1 MSPSQPAR
9 FRKVVVVGLDGLDP
23 VLVRDLISAGQ
34 LPHMGQLAAEG
45 IFSPLGTTLPAQTP
59 TAWSTFATGLNPGGH
74 GIYDFLRRDPSNYRL
89 DFSLFRLEQRSR
101 FLPVSAVNLRGGR
114 TMWERLADVGIPSTV
129 LRCPAT
135 FPPESF
141 KGRLLAGVG
150 VPDLSGGIG
159 VGMVAR
165 RGGGGAESPGRTIT
179 LQGGPIDFRGVM
191 EIRTPLGQAGAA
203 LELAVGASGEQ
214 ATLSVGGSVA
224 PLRQGEWTNW
234 LQVDFK
240 GRWLGSV
247 PGLVRVFA
255 ARLGSDPI
263 VYLGPVNLDPRSPV
277 LPISHPWGYAA
288 ELERAIGA
296 YGTLGML
303 EDHEGLSSGHFDE
316 HAFLK
321 QASDSMSER
330 EAMFRHELGRLEHGL
345 LVCVFDT
352 PDRIQH
358 MFWRYRESDHPALS
372 KHDTDAALR
381 DTIESAYRRCDAM
394 VGEAIAAADAETL
407 VMVVSDH
414 GFGTFRRAVEVNRWL
429 LDNGWLAL
437 RSGVDPSDPA
447 TDLLGAVD
455 WDATRAYALGF
466 GSIYLNV
473 AGREANGIVQESERP
488 ELGARL
494 SEQLSQLRD
503 PVDGSSAVA
512 GVSRAEEVWHGAR
525 TSEAPDLVV
534 RFNRG
539 FRAGWTSATG
549 GVGDAVFVDN
559 TRRWSGDHIFDPA
572 QVPGILLMNRQV
584 GAGRGPWLGDCAP
597 TVLDALGA
605 WSNGASPAGA
615 GMEGRSLLEG

>member
-34 LPHMGQLAAEG
+34 LPHMGQLATEG

-114 TMWERLADVGIPSTV
+114 TMWERLADVGIPSTI

-135 FPPESF
+135 FPPEAFSG
-141 KGRLLAGVG
+141 KLLAGVG
-150 VPDLSGGIG
+150 VPDVSGGIG

-165 RGGGGAESPGRTIT
+165 KSGAEAAEPVRTVA
-179 LQGGPIDFRGVM
+179 LSGGPIDFHGVV
-191 EIRTPLGQAGAA
+191 EIRTPLGQAGAT
-203 LELAVGASGEQ
+203 LELAVGVSGEE
-214 ATLSVGGSVA
+214 ATLSVGDSVA
-224 PLRQGEWTNW
+224 PLRQGEWTKW

-240 GRWLGSV
+240 GKWLGSV
-247 PGLVRVFA
+247 PGLVRAFA
-255 ARLGSDPI
+255 QRLGSDPL
-263 VYLGPVNLDPRSPV
+263 VYLSPVNLDPRSPV
-277 LPISHPWGYAA
+277 LPISHPWGYAG

-303 EDHEGLSSGHFDE
+303 EDHEGLSNGHFDE
-316 HAFLK
+316 HAFLV
-321 QASDSMSER
+321 QASESMRER
-330 EAMFRHELGRLEHGL
+330 EAMFRHELGRLDSGL

-352 PDRIQH
+352 PDRVQH
-358 MFWRYRESDHPALS
+358 MFWRYREDDHPARQ
-372 KHDTDAALR
+372 KHGTDPELR
-381 DTIESAYRRCDAM
+381 DTIESVYKRCDAM
-394 VGEAIAAADAETL
+394 VGEALAAADPETF

-414 GFGTFRRAVEVNRWL
+414 GFGSFRRAVEVNRWL

-437 RSGVDPSDPA
+437 RPGVDPGDPE
-447 TDLLGAVD
+447 TDMLGAVD

-466 GSIYLNV
+466 GSVYLNL
-473 AGREANGIVQESERP
+473 AGREANGIVQRSERT
-488 ELGARL
+488 ELAARL

-503 PVDGSSAVA
+503 PADGSSAVA
-512 GVSRAEEVWHGAR
+512 GVSRAEEVWRGAR
-525 TSEAPDLVV
+525 TAEAPDLVV

-539 FRAGWTSATG
+539 FRAGWSSATG
-549 GVGDAVFVDN
+549 GVGEAVFSDN

-572 QVPGILLMNRQV
+572 QVPGILLMNRRL

-605 WSNGASPAGA
+605 WSQGETSVDAR
-615 GMEGRSLLEG
+615 MDGRSLLDG